1 MSSLVTSAS
10 VWTNDEIP
18 ANKKRPSTMR
28 KTTKLRPFL
37 PNIGEPEEYNISA
50 RQEGLQNQQ
59 PETIDDVQAAN
70 EDKHTR
76 VSDLLNKITSTDN
89 TAAANS
95 KMGEFKPPPN
105 PEVNVKRDVSTAIA
119 VQPGPAATQRMSA
132 PTSAQQM
139 AYAGNKIEY
148 SNYMNSY
155 GNQPYYAKMGIGSG
169 QGQGQGPGPSVDS
182 KVIEKLNYMIHL
194 LELQQNEKTG
204 HVMEELILYT
214 FLGVFVIFVVD
225 SFARSGK
232 YVR

>member
-10 VWTNDEIP
+10 VWTNDEAP

-37 PNIGEPEEYNISA
+37 PSIGEPEEYSISA

-70 EDKHTR
+70 EDRHTR

-89 TAAANS
+89 AAAAANS
-95 KMGEFKPPPN
+95 KMGEFKPPPK
-105 PEVNVKRDVSTAIA
+105 PEVNVKRDTVA
-119 VQPGPAATQRMSA
+119 VQPGPAASQRMSA

-155 GNQPYYAKMGIGSG
+155 GNQPYYAKMGISSG
-169 QGQGQGPGPSVDS
+169 QGQGPQVDS
-182 KVIEKLNYMIHL
+182 KIIEKLYYMIHL
-194 LELQQNEKTG
+194 LELQQNEKTN
-204 HVMEELILYT
+204 HVMEEFILYT
-214 FLGVFVIFVVD
+214 FLGVFMIFVVD